1 MIRYECAMS
10 IDIKALPVPID
21 IPSEPAAIKKM
32 AFIKLAAPVKIGF
45 VSALLL
51 AGAYGMFSGRNCVSA
66 EGAVV
71 SAYVT
76 SVRVPITGELT
87 GLHAVP
93 GEHIEAN
100 ALLARVTNPRA
111 SEDRL
116 VSLALEQQQAETE
129 RRASIAEEAALLSE
143 RGLLQDRVVA
153 HRQAVCERLQH
164 QASQSEM
171 LLAAKRAALQQA
183 NLDLE
188 RAQKLQ
194 QDGIVTQ
201 SEVNNLQTQRDM
213 RSGEAAAQEAD
224 LLAIRSAEA
233 AAEKGLLTEQGITND
248 VVFSQQ
254 RIDDI
259 TIRLAEVHR
268 RTSLTSAQAQQAA
281 AGVETQK
288 QHLDLMRQADLVA
301 PIEGTVWKLGA
312 ADGEHLESNATVAEL
327 IDCRQ
332 SFLLALIP
340 QNRVPDVQVG
350 ADVRFRLGGESVEH
364 HGTLSAIFGE
374 DQDMDDHK
382 LAARP
387 VKDSTDRMS
396 TVRVNYAH
404 DAQEG
409 CTVGR
414 SARVLISTHGSMLPR
429 MFP

>member
-1 MIRYECAMS
+1 MSS
-10 IDIKALPVPID
+10 IDTKALPVPID
-21 IPSEPAAIKKM
+21 MPGEPAAVKKTAVIK
-32 AFIKLAAPVKIGF
+32 FAAPVKIGF
-45 VSALLL
+45 VFALLL
-51 AGAYGMFSGRNCVSA
+51 AGAYGMFSARNSVSA

-76 SVRVPITGELT
+76 SVRVPIAGELT

-93 GEHIEAN
+93 GEHVEAN
-100 ALLARVTNPRA
+100 ALLATVTNPRA

-116 VSLALEQQQAETE
+116 LSLALEQQQAETE
-129 RRASIAEEAALLSE
+129 RRASVAEEAALLSE
-143 RGLLQDRVVA
+143 RALLEKRVVA

-188 RAQKLQ
+188 RAQKLR

-201 SEVNNLQTQRDM
+201 SEVENLETQRNM
-213 RSGEAAAQEAD
+213 RNGEAAAQEAD
-224 LLAIRSAEA
+224 LRAIRSAEA

-268 RTSLTSAQAQQAA
+268 RTSLTSAQAQQDA
-281 AGVETQK
+281 AGVEAQR
-288 QHLDLMRQADLVA
+288 QHLELMRQAELLA
-301 PIEGTVWKLGA
+301 PIAGTVWKLGA

-340 QNRVPDVQVG
+340 QNSVPDVQLG

-364 HGTLSAIFGE
+364 HGTVTAIFGE

-396 TVRVNYAH
+396 TVRVNYGH
-404 DAQEG
+404 DTQEG

-414 SARVLISTHGSMLPR
+414 IARVLISTRSSILSRMLP
-429 MFP
+429 